1 MTKGFTSK
9 PKDCIF
15 CGEPLPIPRNSYMKR
30 HAECAETF
38 YKIYNQAWSKHK
50 YMNLSTEEKQ
60 KLIKKRT
67 EQRRNTPD
75 IIKES
80 INLKNRKRSKQIRID
95 VINHYGG
102 KCACCS
108 ESILEF
114 LSIDHIDGGGKKHR
128 KEIGGGGN
136 TFYRWLIR
144 NNFPEG
150 FRVLCNNCNM
160 SIGFYGYCPHQIKSE
175 KNF

>member
-15 CGEPLPIPRNSYMKR
+15 CGEPLPIPRNCSVKR
-30 HAECAETF
+30 HTACSVKYYIEYNKRWSGNF
-38 YKIYNQAWSKHK
+38 YKTLSPEDRKIINKKAKDYVRNE
-50 YMNLSTEEKQ
+50 STE
-60 KLIKKRT
+60 RRF
-67 EQRRNTPD
+67 QRLSAMRERS
-75 IIKES
+75 K
-80 INLKNRKRSKQIRID
+80 KNRVE
-95 VINHYGG
+95 VINNYGG

-114 LSIDHIDGGGKKHR
+114 LSIDHINGGGKQHR

-136 TFYRWLIR
+136 TFYRWLKR
-144 NNFPEG
+144 NNYPEG

-160 SIGFYGYCPHQIKSE
+160 SIGFYGYCPHQKLDQE
-175 KNF
+175 